1 MSRAWLCRKGRFWRF
16 WGCRQEWGNCIWRV
30 WLWGRCRQSNA
41 AHLHPV
47 GLVGPETQTK
57 HTLSFSSL
65 LSRAEL
71 TREKFRAQRAE
82 HPNFFNIFY
91 FNLQI
96 YMSILKF
103 IKNIHQPSWLTAER
117 AYRCRPRR
125 QHAQPSWPAV
135 TALRPPLTVRSRVWS
150 LLTAVRQG
158 GNNYDGRALSSWRTA
173 AATPV

>member
-16 WGCRQEWGNCIWRV
+16 WGCRQEGGNCIWRV

-47 GLVGPETQTK
+47 GLVGPETRTK

-71 TREKFRAQRAE
+71 TREQFRAQRAE

-91 FNLQI
+91 FNLI
-96 YMSILKF
+96 YINRRGSQRKE
-103 IKNIHQPSWLTAER
+103 PTAVGHGGST
-117 AYRCRPRR
+117 PNRR
-125 QHAQPSWPAV
+125 GS
-135 TALRPPLTVRSRVWS
+135 RSR
-150 LLTAVRQG
+150 R
-158 GNNYDGRALSSWRTA
+158 
-173 AATPV
+173 